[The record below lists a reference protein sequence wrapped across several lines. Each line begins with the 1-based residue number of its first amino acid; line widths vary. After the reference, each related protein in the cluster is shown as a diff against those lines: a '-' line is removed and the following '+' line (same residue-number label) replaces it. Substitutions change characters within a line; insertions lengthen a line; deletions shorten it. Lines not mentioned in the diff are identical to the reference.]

1 MAYILIG
8 NKPFEETA
16 FDDEEELGVATI
28 KNKKYIFGDDV
39 VYIDYKRKIGAKGS
53 RISGIPDGFLIDFSK
68 FQC

>member
-28 KNKKYIFGDDV
+28 RIKNIFLAMTLF
-39 VYIDYKRKIGAKGS
+39 I
-53 RISGIPDGFLIDFSK
+53 
-68 FQC
+68 